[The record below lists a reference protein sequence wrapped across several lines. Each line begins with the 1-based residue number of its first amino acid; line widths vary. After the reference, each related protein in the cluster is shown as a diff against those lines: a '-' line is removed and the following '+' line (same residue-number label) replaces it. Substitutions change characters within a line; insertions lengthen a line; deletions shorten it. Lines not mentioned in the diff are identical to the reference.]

1 MASSKE
7 ATGSE
12 PEREKKTE
20 ASEESGELFEFRY
33 VSGIKLMMT
42 KAVLFSVAEAAV
54 QQTHVCYTLALG
66 YVSLGHLMAQ
76 TEFPGSDHVS
86 CHPLVLI
93 VSHGQT

>member
-12 PEREKKTE
+12 PEREKKKE
-20 ASEESGELFEFRY
+20 VSEDSGGPFMFRW
-33 VSGIKLMMT
+33 VSGIRLMT
-42 KAVLFSVAEAAV
+42 IKAVLFTVAEAAV

-66 YVSLGHLMAQ
+66 YVTLVHLMAR

-86 CHPLVLI
+86 SHALVLV
-93 VSHGQT
+93 VSHGQM